1 MAGGRSRGL
10 TLQPVPARPS
20 GGAAPSRTF
29 PVLSSAVCV
38 IRGMELWYACTID
51 GAVRIVKLWLFA
63 RIVRQPEGVARTI
76 RATRRAI
83 GGLRHPPAAQGPSLW
98 PSLLSVL
105 RVLRHGGASVTAP
118 GHWRSF
124 GGRVWSP
131 STLDGRPSARRPG
144 CPRAAWVWAT
154 TPGTGMPP
162 GVVARS
168 DGDAVADDSGQ
179 GASLL
184 VVSRSISALHQI
196 RLAGGWPVTSAPSL
210 ALF

>member
-1 MAGGRSRGL
+1 LPATPIGVGGVRRLAGGRKGF

-20 GGAAPSRTF
+20 GDAAPSRTF

-38 IRGMELWYACTID
+38 IRGMELWYACTVD
-51 GAVRIVKLWLFA
+51 GAVRIVKLCLFA

-105 RVLRHGGASVTAP
+105 RVLRHGGAAVTAP
-118 GHWRSF
+118 GRWGPSWV

-131 STLDGRPSARRPG
+131 QYA
-144 CPRAAWVWAT
+144 VWEAI
-154 TPGTGMPP
+154 G
-162 GVVARS
+162 
-168 DGDAVADDSGQ
+168 
-179 GASLL
+179 
-184 VVSRSISALHQI
+184 
-196 RLAGGWPVTSAPSL
+196 
-210 ALF
+210 